1 MQTAGTKGST
11 SQQPNVLARGG
22 KQVWPGAPVSLGG
35 SWDFVRKDRS
45 TLIGLQGVRSAYIYI
60 YMYVYIYIYIICTL
74 YQYVCIHIYIYI
86 YIHTHVITFA
96 YDPSYKTLYKYRL
109 LSRFMY

>member
-60 YMYVYIYIYIICTL
+60 YVCIYIYIYNMYIVSICMHT
-74 YQYVCIHIYIYI
+74 YIYIYI